1 MGRPPLENEERE
13 NAIFKYHTFFMNQI
27 DRAVEDVKM
36 KLVTPPDLYRE
47 ENDILALQK
56 LHENFLKQKGRESE
70 YQNSVQQ
77 LTKGP
82 TPTRGAKAL
91 PANSKANTVS
101 RHPRDFFTKSRP
113 ITNTTKGFS
122 KSSYIRDLF
131 DPNLNEAYSAY
142 SHDDLLLEKIISNT
156 PLLKK

>member
-27 DRAVEDVKM
+27 DRAVEDLKM

-56 LHENFLKQKGRESE
+56 LHENFLKQKARESE
-70 YQNSVQQ
+70 YQNSVIN
-77 LTKGP
+77 P
-82 TPTRGAKAL
+82 NRGTSAVTS
-91 PANSKANTVS
+91 NSKSLGSVP
-101 RHPRDFFTKSRP
+101 RHHRDFFTKSRS

-122 KSSYIRDLF
+122 KSSYVRDLF
-131 DPNLNEAYSAY
+131 DPNLQEAYSNY
-142 SHDDLLLEKIISNT
+142 SHDDLLLEKIIAGPGMGPT
-156 PLLKK
+156 FQKK